1 MISETLLNI
10 KSIFFHNKTVKQ
22 TVFKNTFWLGVGL
35 GVSKLLK
42 MVLIIY
48 VARILGATEYGKFT
62 FALAFVSVFIIFSD
76 LGLSA
81 IITREFSRE
90 REKDKEFYSILSL
103 KMILVLGTLIL
114 ISIAS
119 FFITPDPGIRK
130 IILIL
135 AFFSMVEGFATTI
148 YVFFQAIQRM
158 EYQAFATILESIL
171 VTGLGLF
178 VILHY
183 PSVENISYTY
193 LLTSLIT
200 LFFVLILFHF
210 KVFPLRISF
219 DKSVWKKFLLMA
231 FPLVLSGV
239 FNSIYN
245 YTDSVMMGYWKLMAE
260 TGWYNA
266 AYKLVAIAGIP
277 LGLIFASFYPVL
289 SRFFK
294 ESKEQLKR
302 AWSYQMDIVIL
313 STIPLV
319 VGGIVLAPK
328 IIDFAYGSNFTP
340 AILAFKILIVMTGI
354 TFFSQSFQY
363 LLLAAN
369 QEKIFF
375 WVTASAAVLNIVL
388 NFLLI
393 PRFSLYGAA
402 VATTITYLLIFFLFL
417 KLTTK
422 FVGMHPFSFKSFTSF
437 IGAAISSILM
447 YFVISQPK
455 IYNLNIFLSVIIGAA
470 IYISSI
476 LTFKRLTKNPKL
488 NFIKHD

>member
-1 MISETLLNI
+1 
-10 KSIFFHNKTVKQ
+10 
-22 TVFKNTFWLGVGL
+22 
-35 GVSKLLK
+35 
-42 MVLIIY
+42 
-48 VARILGATEYGKFT
+48 
-62 FALAFVSVFIIFSD
+62 
-76 LGLSA
+76 
-81 IITREFSRE
+81 
-90 REKDKEFYSILSL
+90 
-103 KMILVLGTLIL
+103 
-114 ISIAS
+114 
-119 FFITPDPGIRK
+119 
-130 IILIL
+130 
-135 AFFSMVEGFATTI
+135 
-148 YVFFQAIQRM
+148 
-158 EYQAFATILESIL
+158 L
-171 VTGLGLF
+171 VTGFGLF